1 MEDETR
7 RKPMNVR
14 RRWPP
19 MMWYSGGGMHWWGWM
34 LGTVGMVA
42 FWGLLIWA
50 VWYFVTGGS
59 RRPDQGQTPPT
70 SARQILDERLAR
82 GEIDADQYRYLR
94 ELMTGDRTANGERQ
108 PPVATGPHS

>member
-1 MEDETR
+1 
-7 RKPMNVR
+7 
-14 RRWPP
+14 

-50 VWYFVTGGS
+50 VWYFVRGGS
-59 RRPDQGQTPPT
+59 RRPDQGKTPT

-82 GEIDADQYRYLR
+82 GEIDADQYRQLR
-94 ELMTGDRTANGERQ
+94 DLMTAEHPANLDGQ
-108 PPVATGPHS
+108 PPVGARPGT